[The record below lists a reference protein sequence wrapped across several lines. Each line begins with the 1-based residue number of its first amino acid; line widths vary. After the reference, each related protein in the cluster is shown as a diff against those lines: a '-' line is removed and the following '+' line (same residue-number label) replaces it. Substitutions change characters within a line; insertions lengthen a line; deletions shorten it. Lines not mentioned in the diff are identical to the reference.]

1 MHLHDIQNRTVEV
14 GTEVFGEA
22 GMISRQERLYRLAE
36 EMLEL
41 LRTAGLT
48 YNQLSTMAAH
58 EYFDRKPG
66 ELSQEV
72 AGVQCTLLSFA
83 DAHGIETEA
92 VTLIE
97 LQRVLDKKDLCRA
110 KHAAKPMFARAV

>member
-1 MHLHDIQNRTVEV
+1 MDLQEIQEHTVTV
-14 GTEVFGEA
+14 GTEVFGQA
-22 GMISRQERLYRLAE
+22 GMVSKQERLYRLAE
-36 EMLEL
+36 ETLEL
-41 LRTAGLT
+41 LRAAGLT

-66 ELSQEV
+66 EISQEV

-83 DAHGIETEA
+83 DAHGINTET

-97 LQRVLDKKDLCRA
+97 LQRVLNKKDLCRA